1 MRLSTLQRI
10 VERRGIVLVYPLPN
24 VPSLWSELYPDAR
37 MDWDWSVDADPRIAD
52 LWHGRERLAKSSDV
66 AYAKWFR
73 GRATFFSLPVFH
85 ALLGRLAAAGDVF
98 GGLPFEAQNVL
109 ELLRERSPLS
119 TKALREAADL
129 RGKAQER
136 VYMHA
141 MKVLWSRLLVV
152 GMGEVDD
159 GAFPSL
165 QIAATETVFED
176 LFLARDHVPA
186 EADAKLEAALARTP
200 AFRRVL
206 DRTLLTL
213 REER

>member
-10 VERRGIVLVYPLPN
+10 VERRGIVLVYPLPH
-24 VPSLWSELYPDAR
+24 VPSLWSELYPGAP
-37 MDWDWSVDADPRIAD
+37 MDWDWSADADPRIAD

-85 ALLGRLAAAGDVF
+85 ALLGRLAAAGDVL

-136 VYMHA
+136 VYTHA

-165 QIAATETVFED
+165 QIAATEAVFED
-176 LFLARDHVPA
+176 LFLARRDVPA

>member
-10 VERRGIVLVYPLPN
+10 VDRLGVVLVYPLPN

-37 MDWDWSVDADPRIAD
+37 MEWDWSTDADPRIAE

-85 ALLGRLAAAGDVF
+85 ALLGRLAAAGDLH
-98 GGLPFEAQNVL
+98 GGLPLEALHVL
-109 ELLRERSPLS
+109 ELLRESSPLS
-119 TKALREAADL
+119 TKALRAAADL

-136 VYMHA
+136 VYAHA
-141 MKVLWSRLLVV
+141 MKELWARLLVV
-152 GMGEVDD
+152 GMGEVAD

-165 QIAATETVFED
+165 QIAATEAMFED
-176 LFLARDHVPA
+176 LFLAREEVPPD
-186 EADAKLEAALARTP
+186 ADAKLEAALARTP

>member
-1 MRLSTLQRI
+1 
-10 VERRGIVLVYPLPN
+10 
-24 VPSLWSELYPDAR
+24 
-37 MDWDWSVDADPRIAD
+37 
-52 LWHGRERLAKSSDV
+52 
-66 AYAKWFR
+66 
-73 GRATFFSLPVFH
+73 
-85 ALLGRLAAAGDVF
+85 
-98 GGLPFEAQNVL
+98 
-109 ELLRERSPLS
+109 
-119 TKALREAADL
+119 
-129 RGKAQER
+129 
-136 VYMHA
+136 
-141 MKVLWSRLLVV
+141 
-152 GMGEVDD
+152 MGEVDD